1 MVTDPSTD
9 PRTMQSAWG
18 LDTRHQLAKRMCEF
32 FAPENREK
40 GFAAVGRELSDPAR
54 AEGLTL
60 IDFASC
66 YPGTP
71 GTGEPLNVFRLSELM
86 ERMVSVGLLTR
97 LIGRPGIWG
106 IPESQYLYFGPTD
119 DRGDTMNLVLALGPD
134 FLYRV
139 CEPGLVHIA
148 GKKEGVVDAGTG
160 IVVDDRHVLTCHHVV
175 SDMKVDPEQTF
186 QDHEYEIT
194 DELIHRHPKIDMAVI
209 RVNGPPLAPLP
220 DLVLRPPI
228 VAQPVFALGYPKLP
242 GLQRA
247 YVIMQPGAV
256 TNESVISLAGD
267 SLFLYSAIARPG
279 NSGGPVMSED
289 GYLVGMSIADAT
301 AEYCNKDAFS
311 PHYAGIPSQVLFH
324 AVDDLELGIQLRFQ
338 ACE

>member
-9 PRTMQSAWG
+9 PRTVQSAWG

-40 GFAAVGRELSDPAR
+40 GFAAVGRELSEPAR

-60 IDFASC
+60 LDFASC

-71 GTGEPLNVFRLSELM
+71 GTGEPLNVFRLSELL

-97 LIGRPGIWG
+97 VTGRPGIWG
-106 IPESQYLYFGPTD
+106 IGESQYLNFGPTD
-119 DRGDTMNLVLALGPD
+119 DRGDSMNLVLALGPD
-134 FLYRV
+134 FLYRL
-139 CEPGLVHIA
+139 CEPSLVHIA
-148 GKKEGVVDAGTG
+148 GEKDGVASAGTG
-160 IVVDDRHVLTCHHVV
+160 IVVDERHVLTCRHVV
-175 SDMKVDPEQTF
+175 SDMEVNPEQEF
-186 QDHEYEIT
+186 QDREYEIT
-194 DELIHRHPKIDMAVI
+194 DELIHRHSKIDMAVI
-209 RVNGPPLAPLP
+209 RVNGPLLTPLP
-220 DLVLRPPI
+220 GLVLRPPI
-228 VAQPVFALGYPKLP
+228 VAQAVFALGYPKLP

-247 YVIMQPGAV
+247 YVTMQPGAV
-256 TNESVISLAGD
+256 TNESVTSCWGD

-279 NSGGPVMSED
+279 NSGGPVMSDD
-289 GYLVGMSIADAT
+289 GYLVGMSIADAK
-301 AEYCNKDAFS
+301 AEYSNEKEFS

-324 AVDDLELGIQLRFQ
+324 AMDDLELGIQLRFQ